1 MQERLQKILAHA
13 GVASRRKAEQLIA
26 EGRVELNGR
35 TVKELGTKADPR
47 KDLIRVDGKL
57 IADPEEK
64 VWFVLYKPAGCVTTL
79 SDPEG
84 RPTIAQYLKGIPERV
99 YPVGRLDYDVEGAL
113 LVTNDGELAHQL
125 MHPRFGVRRTYLAKV
140 AGVPRPEQ
148 IDRLLSGV
156 RLEDGRA
163 RALDAAVQSRTPR
176 NTWVRVVVAEGRP
189 HLVKRLMEAVGAPV
203 QKLHRADYGGIG
215 VAGMRPGEA
224 RELTRAEV
232 QMLRAQSGKKAEA
245 GVRRQQIALPARR
258 HGHRPP
264 PAGGRTRRGRPRRSG
279 GRGREQTRQN
289 PPPRG

>member
-1 MQERLQKILAHA
+1 MEERLQKILAHA

-26 EGRVELNGR
+26 EGRVELNGK
-35 TVKELGTKADPR
+35 TVRELGTKANPR
-47 KDLIRVDGKL
+47 TDLIRVDGKL
-57 IADPEEK
+57 IAEPEDK

-79 SDPEG
+79 ADPEG

-148 IDRLLSGV
+148 IERLRSGV

-163 RALDAAVQSRTPR
+163 RALDAALQSRTPR
-176 NTWVRVVVAEGRP
+176 NTWVRVVVSEGRP

-203 QKLHRADYGGIG
+203 LKLHRSDYGGIG
-215 VAGMRPGEA
+215 VQGMRPGEV
-224 RELTRAEV
+224 RELTRAEL
-232 QMLRAQSGKKAEA
+232 QSLREQAGKKARPSA
-245 GVRRQQIALPARR
+245 LRPAALPARR
-258 HGHRPP
+258 HGHGPPP
-264 PAGGRTRRGRPRRSG
+264 PAGRRG
-279 GRGREQTRQN
+279 
-289 PPPRG
+289 